1 MDKGKNI
8 KMELTEEELYRKIEQ
23 ITREIQETKEE
34 GVRVEMA
41 TAIYNVAVVT
51 LDKDLAS

>member
-23 ITREIQETKEE
+23 ITREIQEAKED
-34 GVRVEMA
+34 GLRVDMEI
-41 TAIYNVAVVT
+41 AI
-51 LDKDLAS
+51 